1 MRKLNW
7 ILALA
12 ICLSAA
18 AAPALHAAD
27 GLVWRAKPER
37 VDADIKDWE
46 LPILLEKV
54 AASTGWKIYLEP
66 GTRHNV
72 STKFS
77 NLPPGEA
84 LHLLLGD
91 LSFALLPQP
100 NAAPKLFVFR
110 TSLQEATELISSP
123 EKKPALT

>member
-1 MRKLNW
+1 MTLSRFSTLSNLSL
-7 ILALA
+7 IPVLAVWL
-12 ICLSAA
+12 AA
-18 AAPALHAAD
+18 ALPSLCAAE
-27 GLVWRAKPER
+27 GLEWRAKPER

-46 LPILLEKV
+46 LPKLLEKV
-54 AASTGWKIYLEP
+54 ATATGWKIFLEP
-66 GTRHNV
+66 GTQHNV

-100 NAAPKLFVFR
+100 NSVPKLFVFR
-110 TSLQEATELISSP
+110 TSLQEATE
-123 EKKPALT
+123 